1 MYFGDDTTQGTTL
14 ENTIQRI
21 FRYRLPG
28 EVCLHYL
35 PGTNKVHLGY
45 EVVSAIVYSY
55 ECTFARS
62 SVIFHRKGSDDD
74 RTTPAE

>member
-1 MYFGDDTTQGTTL
+1 MEVRGGTL
-14 ENTIQRI
+14 GCLCLQRI
-21 FRYRLPG
+21 MSNTPDLKTCQLSRLKEEP
-28 EVCLHYL
+28 
-35 PGTNKVHLGY
+35 NKVHLGY

>member
-1 MYFGDDTTQGTTL
+1 MEVRGRNSWLLVFAKDMYVLRQATRTRDL
-14 ENTIQRI
+14 S
-21 FRYRLPG
+21 RLKEEP
-28 EVCLHYL
+28 
-35 PGTNKVHLGY
+35 NKVHLGY

>member
-1 MYFGDDTTQGTTL
+1 MEVRGGTLGCLCLQRIMSNTPDRYLKTCLKTQG
-14 ENTIQRI
+14 
-21 FRYRLPG
+21 
-28 EVCLHYL
+28 
-35 PGTNKVHLGY
+35 GTNKVHLGY

-55 ECTFARS
+55 ECFFARS

>member
-35 PGTNKVHLGY
+35 PD
-45 EVVSAIVYSY
+45 VSTSA
-55 ECTFARS
+55 
-62 SVIFHRKGSDDD
+62 SVSLFSQRLAAGELRTLSDFGGL
-74 RTTPAE
+74 RFQTPILDQGRLNLR